1 MVLVS
6 DIAAFRRAVYFK
18 IKDGRWEDVRRGR
31 TSDVTVDEVCEMV
44 ENHDG
49 LCSICSCEMVFEGY
63 AAWCLYQFTLD
74 RIDNSRGHDH
84 DNLRLSCFACNSF
97 RGRAEKITC
106 LRGCHAGRSRN
117 FLTC

>member
-49 LCSICSCEMVFEGY
+49 FCSICSCAMVFEGY

-84 DNLRLSCFACNSF
+84 DNLRLSCFACDSF
-97 RGRAEKITC
+97 RGRADKITC
-106 LRGCHAGRSRN
+106 LRGCHAGRSLI
-117 FLTC
+117 F